1 MVTLQKKI
9 STYLQKRITIP
20 SKLKPLFYGKSENK
34 MKNKAHILL
43 VLLTVFSFSFLAGG
57 VLAEKSA
64 PNSRQQ
70 VELSYAPLVKKS
82 SPAVVNIFTRKIV
95 KRRRMSPLF
104 NDPFFR
110 QFFGGVPG
118 LGQAQKRIQNS
129 LGSGVIV
136 NAEGLIITNNHVIEG
151 ADEITVVLTDRR
163 EFEAEIVGTDERT
176 DLALLRVKSEDDRLP
191 FLLLR
196 DSDELEVGDIVLAI
210 GNPFGVGQTVTSG
223 IVSALART
231 QAGVSDY
238 ASFIQTDAAINPG
251 NSGGALIGMDGRLV
265 GINTAI
271 FSKSGG
277 SLGIGF
283 AIPSNMVRAVV
294 AGTVKGGRLVRAWL
308 GLSSQAV
315 TSDIAEALNMSKPM
329 GVLVKKIY
337 PNSPALLAGV
347 VIGDII
353 LKIDGKVVNEP
364 KELRYRIATLVIG
377 EKIKL
382 TVLSN
387 GREKIIDLRL
397 LAPPEDPPR
406 DIRTLIGHQPLSG
419 LVVANMSPALA
430 DELGIEIFEEGIY
443 VISLQERE
451 FASRLGLRRGD
462 KIEKINNKAVD
473 STRALESFLNQRFDR
488 WVISVKRKG
497 KVLKFVVDR

>member
-1 MVTLQKKI
+1 
-9 STYLQKRITIP
+9 
-20 SKLKPLFYGKSENK
+20 
-34 MKNKAHILL
+34 MKNRVQTLL
-43 VLLTVFSFSFLAGG
+43 VYLAALALFFLESGALAGK
-57 VLAEKSA
+57 VV
-64 PNSRQQ
+64 PYSRQQ
-70 VELSYAPLVKKS
+70 VEFSYAPLVKKS
-82 SPAVVNIFTRKIV
+82 SPAVVNIFTRKV
-95 KRRRMSPLF
+95 VRSRRMSPLF
-104 NDPFFR
+104 NDPLFR
-110 QFFGGVPG
+110 QFFGRVPG
-118 LGQAQKRIQNS
+118 LNDGRKRIQNS

-136 NAEGLIITNNHVIEG
+136 NADGLIITNNHVIEG
-151 ADEITVVLTDRR
+151 ADEITVELTDRR

-176 DLALLRVKSEDDRLP
+176 DLALLRVKTKGDPLP
-191 FLLLR
+191 YLRFR

-308 GLSSQAV
+308 GASSQTV
-315 TSDIAEALNMSKPM
+315 TSDIASALNMSRPM
-329 GVLVKKIY
+329 GVMVKKVY
-337 PNSPALLAGV
+337 PNSPAKRAG
-347 VIGDII
+347 IIKGDII
-353 LKIDGKVVNEP
+353 LRVDGKLINEP

-377 EKIKL
+377 EIAKL
-382 TVLSN
+382 TILSN
-387 GREKIIDLRL
+387 SREKIIELKL
-397 LAPPEDPPR
+397 VAPPEDPPR
-406 DIRTLIGHQPLSG
+406 DIRALTGNQPLSG

-430 DELGIEIFEEGIY
+430 DELGIEAFEEGIY
-443 VISLQERE
+443 IISLQERG

-462 KIEKINNKAVD
+462 KITEINNKAMD
-473 STRALESFLNQRFDR
+473 STSTLEGFLKKRFDS
-488 WVISVKRKG
+488 WVIGVKRDG
-497 KVLKFVVDR
+497 KVIKFMVDR

>member
-1 MVTLQKKI
+1 M
-9 STYLQKRITIP
+9 
-20 SKLKPLFYGKSENK
+20 N
-34 MKNKAHILL
+34 NKAQTFL
-43 VLLTVFSFSFLAGG
+43 VFIAVISLSFLSSW
-57 VLAEKSA
+57 VLAEKSV
-64 PNSRQQ
+64 PYSRQQ

-82 SPAVVNIFTRKIV
+82 SPAVVNIFTRKVV
-95 KRRRMSPLF
+95 KSRRMSPLF

-110 QFFGGVPG
+110 QFFGRVPG
-118 LGQAQKRIQNS
+118 MGQAQKRIQNS

-136 NAEGLIITNNHVIEG
+136 DPEGLIITNHHVIEG

-163 EFEAEIVGTDERT
+163 EFEAEIVGTDDRT
-176 DLALLRVKSEDDRLP
+176 DLALLRVKNEDGRLP
-191 FLLLR
+191 FLMLR

-315 TSDIAEALNMSKPM
+315 TSDIAEALNMSKPV
-329 GVLVKKIY
+329 GVMVKKVY
-337 PNSPALLAGV
+337 PNSPATLAGV
-347 VIGDII
+347 IVGDII
-353 LKIDGKVVNEP
+353 LRIDGKVVNEP
-364 KELRYRIATLVIG
+364 KELRYRIATLVVG

-387 GREKIIDLRL
+387 GREKVLDLRL

-406 DIRTLIGHQPLSG
+406 DIRTLTGNQPLSG

-430 DELGIEIFEEGIY
+430 DEFGIETFEEGIY
-443 VISLQERE
+443 IISLQERG
-451 FASRLGLRRGD
+451 FAFRLGFRQGD
-462 KIEKINNKAVD
+462 KITKINNKAMD
-473 STRALESFLNQRFDR
+473 NTRALESYLNQRFDR
-488 WVISVKRKG
+488 WAISVKRDG

>member
-1 MVTLQKKI
+1 M
-9 STYLQKRITIP
+9 
-20 SKLKPLFYGKSENK
+20 N
-34 MKNKAHILL
+34 NKAQTFL
-43 VLLTVFSFSFLAGG
+43 VFIAVISLSFLSSW
-57 VLAEKSA
+57 VLAEKSV
-64 PNSRQQ
+64 PYSRQQ

-82 SPAVVNIFTRKIV
+82 SPAVVNIFTRKVV
-95 KRRRMSPLF
+95 KSRRMSPLF

-110 QFFGGVPG
+110 QFFGRVPG
-118 LGQAQKRIQNS
+118 MGQAQKRIQNS

-136 NAEGLIITNNHVIEG
+136 DPEGLIITNHHVIEG

-163 EFEAEIVGTDERT
+163 EFEAEIVGTDDRT
-176 DLALLRVKSEDDRLP
+176 DLALLRVKNEDGRLP
-191 FLLLR
+191 FLMLR

-315 TSDIAEALNMSKPM
+315 TSDIAEALNMSKPV
-329 GVLVKKIY
+329 GVMVKKVY
-337 PNSPALLAGV
+337 PNSPATLAGV
-347 VIGDII
+347 IVGDII
-353 LKIDGKVVNEP
+353 LRIDGKVVNEP
-364 KELRYRIATLVIG
+364 KELRYRIATLVVG

-387 GREKIIDLRL
+387 GREKVLDLRL

-406 DIRTLIGHQPLSG
+406 DIRTLTGNQPLSG

-430 DELGIEIFEEGIY
+430 DEFGIETFEEGIY
-443 VISLQERE
+443 IISLQERG
-451 FASRLGLRRGD
+451 FAFRLGFRQGD
-462 KIEKINNKAVD
+462 KITKINNKD
-473 STRALESFLNQRFDR
+473 MDNTRALESYLNQRFDR
-488 WVISVKRKG
+488 WAISVKREG

>member
-1 MVTLQKKI
+1 
-9 STYLQKRITIP
+9 
-20 SKLKPLFYGKSENK
+20 
-34 MKNKAHILL
+34 MKNKAHMLL
-43 VLLTVFSFSFLAGG
+43 ACLAALPLFFVANG
-57 VLAEKSA
+57 VVAEKVV
-64 PNSRQQ
+64 PYSRQQ
-70 VELSYAPLVKKS
+70 VEFSYAPLVKKS
-82 SPAVVNIFTRKIV
+82 SPAVVNIFTRKV
-95 KRRRMSPLF
+95 VRSRRMSPLF

-110 QFFGGVPG
+110 QFFGRVPG
-118 LGQAQKRIQNS
+118 LNQGQKRIQNS

-136 NAEGLIITNNHVIEG
+136 NADGLIITNNHVIEG

-163 EFEAEIVGTDERT
+163 EFEAQIVGTDERT
-176 DLALLRVKSEDDRLP
+176 DLALLRVKSEGDQLP
-191 FLLLR
+191 FLRFR

-231 QAGVSDY
+231 RVGVSDY

-308 GLSSQAV
+308 GASSQVV
-315 TSDIAEALNMSKPM
+315 TSDIASALNMSSPI
-329 GVLVKKIY
+329 GVMVNKVH
-337 PNSPALLAGV
+337 PNSPAEQAGI
-347 VIGDII
+347 VIGDVI
-353 LKIDGKVVNEP
+353 LKVDGKLTNEP
-364 KELRYRIATLVIG
+364 KDLRYRIATLVIG
-377 EKIKL
+377 EKAEL

-387 GREKIIDLRL
+387 GREKILDLKL
-397 LAPPEDPPR
+397 VGPPEEPLR
-406 DIRTLIGHQPLSG
+406 DVRTLSGNQPLSG
-419 LVVANMSPALA
+419 LAVANMSPALA
-430 DELGIEIFEEGIY
+430 DELGIEAFEEGIY
-443 VISLQERE
+443 IIRLQERG

-462 KIEKINNKAVD
+462 KIISINNKVLN
-473 STRALESFLNQRFDR
+473 STRTLENFLSKRFDS
-488 WVISVKRKG
+488 WTISIKRDG
-497 KVLKFVVDR
+497 KVMKFMVDR